1 MAKYAPLS
9 PPIQGMPI
17 AGLDQREVKTLPGY
31 QDDWDLLQEN
41 LESSGMFPFA
51 PGLGDAASE
60 LGDLILYSASGKGRD
75 GIDRVNDL
83 DRFVTLPATWAGQAA
98 QEFGGLMQMKPEQ
111 LVQLRRS
118 LGALFSGDPEAKAA
132 LWEGIKQAASG
143 YDEDPMSL
151 AEDVGSPGLAVAA
164 PRLSQKILSG
174 LAKKTPKM
182 DFPEGPGLEKLSPKT
197 P

>member
-60 LGDLILYSASGKGRD
+60 LDARSYMGRTSRTR
-75 GIDRVNDL
+75 IWRFIAND
-83 DRFVTLPATWAGQAA
+83 
-98 QEFGGLMQMKPEQ
+98 
-111 LVQLRRS
+111 S
-118 LGALFSGDPEAKAA
+118 
-132 LWEGIKQAASG
+132 
-143 YDEDPMSL
+143 
-151 AEDVGSPGLAVAA
+151 
-164 PRLSQKILSG
+164 
-174 LAKKTPKM
+174 
-182 DFPEGPGLEKLSPKT
+182 
-197 P
+197 